1 MSAPSPLISVVLP
14 AFNCGPYLPQAI
26 ESILAQTL
34 ADFELLI
41 IYDES
46 KDDTLKIIE
55 RYQAK
60 DSRVILIYG
69 QGECLVGA
77 LNLGINASTGI
88 YIARMDA
95 DDISRPQRFARQVEQ
110 MEKQNLDFCGS
121 NIVMVNEIARP
132 IQEVIM
138 PATADLVTIT
148 LACTVP
154 FAHGSVMMR
163 KSFIDQHAMRYQ
175 ASASA
180 EDYEFWCQAYHL
192 GARFGNVNE
201 LLFDYRHFAQSLSKV
216 HAKVVASHTSTLRR
230 KFVQDNLVAVNTAI
244 GRLLSKPS
252 QLSERESGFLLLAA
266 YLVFLQ
272 THSGIFFHALRKSNV
287 KTIAIAIAK
296 IVRGF

>member
-1 MSAPSPLISVVLP
+1 MSTPSPLISVVLP
-14 AFNCGPYLPQAI
+14 AFNCAPFLPQAI

-41 IYDES
+41 VYDES
-46 KDDTLKIIE
+46 KDDTLQIIE
-55 RYQAK
+55 SYVAR
-60 DSRVILIYG
+60 DSRVVLIYG
-69 QGECLVGA
+69 QRERLVGA
-77 LNLGINASTGI
+77 LNLGINASTGV

-121 NIVMVNEIARP
+121 NIMMVDEIGRR

-138 PATADLVTIT
+138 PATPDLVTIT
-148 LACTVP
+148 MACTVP

-163 KSFIDQHAMRYQ
+163 KAFIDQHNLRYQ

-180 EDYEFWCQAYHL
+180 EDYELWCQAYHL
-192 GARFGNVNE
+192 GARFGNVNA

-216 HAKVVASHTSTLRR
+216 HAKVVARHTSMLRR
-230 KFVQDNLVAVNTAI
+230 KFVKDNLESVTAAI
-244 GRLLSKPS
+244 NRLLSNPS

-266 YLVFLQ
+266 YLVFLK
-272 THSGIFFHALRKSNV
+272 THSGLVFKALAKSSL
-287 KTIAIAIAK
+287 KTIAITIAK

>member
-41 IYDES
+41 VYDES

-69 QGECLVGA
+69 QRERLVGA

-138 PATADLVTIT
+138 PATADLVTIN

-216 HAKVVASHTSTLRR
+216 HAKVVARHTSTLRR

-244 GRLLSKPS
+244 ERLLSNPS

-272 THSGIFFHALRKSNV
+272 THSSIVFHALRKSSI

-296 IVRGF
+296 IARGF

>member
-1 MSAPSPLISVVLP
+1 MSTPSPLISVVLP
-14 AFNCGPYLPQAI
+14 AFNCAPFLPQAI

-41 IYDES
+41 VYDES
-46 KDDTLKIIE
+46 KDDTLQIIQK
-55 RYQAK
+55 YQAR
-60 DSRVILIYG
+60 DPRIALIYG
-69 QGECLVGA
+69 QGERLVGA
-77 LNLGINASTGI
+77 LNLGINASTGS

-95 DDISRPQRFARQVEQ
+95 DDISRSQRFVLQVEQ
-110 MEKQNLDFCGS
+110 MEKQGLDFCGS

-163 KSFIDQHAMRYQ
+163 KAFIDQHDLRYQ

-180 EDYEFWCQAYHL
+180 EDYEFWCKAYHL

-216 HAKVVASHTSTLRR
+216 HAKVVARHTSALRR
-230 KFVQDNLVAVNTAI
+230 KFVKDNLESVTAAI
-244 GRLLSKPS
+244 NRLLSKPS
-252 QLSERESGFLLLAA
+252 PLSERESGFLLLAA

-272 THSGIFFHALRKSNV
+272 TQSGILFHALRKSSI

>member
-14 AFNCGPYLPQAI
+14 AYNCASYLSQAI

-34 ADFELLI
+34 ADFQLLI
-41 IYDES
+41 VYDES

-55 RYQAK
+55 NYLAR
-60 DSRVILIYG
+60 DPRVVLIHG
-69 QGECLVGA
+69 QGERLVGA
-77 LNLGINASTGI
+77 LNLGIQASTGV

-95 DDISRPQRFARQVEQ
+95 DDISRPERFAKQVAQ
-110 MEKQNLDFCGS
+110 IEKQNLDFCGC
-121 NIVMVNEIARP
+121 NIGMVNEIGRQ
-132 IQEVIM
+132 IKEVIM
-138 PATADLVTIT
+138 PTSADLVTIT

-163 KSFIDQHAMRYQ
+163 KAFIDQHALRYQ
-175 ASASA
+175 AKASA
-180 EDYEFWCQAYHL
+180 EDYQFWCQAYHL

-201 LLFDYRHFAQSLSKV
+201 RLFDYRHFEQSLSKV
-216 HAKVVASHTSTLRR
+216 HAKVVARHTSKLRR

-244 GRLLSKPS
+244 ERLLSKPS

-272 THSGIFFHALRKSNV
+272 TQSGIFFHALRKSSI

>member
-41 IYDES
+41 VYDES

-69 QGECLVGA
+69 QRERLVGA

-132 IQEVIM
+132 IQEVMM

-192 GARFGNVNE
+192 GARFGNVSE
-201 LLFDYRHFAQSLSKV
+201 FLFDYRHFAQSLSKV
-216 HAKVVASHTSTLRR
+216 HAKVVARHTSKLRR
-230 KFVQDNLVAVNTAI
+230 KFVQDNLVAVNAAI
-244 GRLLSKPS
+244 GRLLSNPS

-272 THSGIFFHALRKSNV
+272 TQSGIFFHALRKSSL
-287 KTIAIAIAK
+287 KTIAIALAK